1 VGDNAAMADHT
12 IVNLREIEDAAAKH
26 GMPPGLQSRF
36 ARSALGLEKSGVTL
50 FTLAPDYKLP
60 FAHRHRDQEE
70 VYLVLRGAATVLF
83 EDGAAELG
91 AWDAIRI
98 PPAVAR
104 TLRAGPDGAEVLAFG
119 AGEQGDAEM
128 VEGVG

>member
-1 VGDNAAMADHT
+1 MADHT
-12 IVNLREIEDAAAKH
+12 IVNLREIEDAAKAH
-26 GMPPGLQSRF
+26 GMPPGLESRF
-36 ARSALGLEKSGVTL
+36 ARAALGLEKSGVTL
-50 FTLAPDYKLP
+50 FTLAPEYRLP

-70 VYLVLRGAATVLF
+70 VYLVVRGSATVVF
-83 EDGAAELG
+83 EDGTAEL
-91 AWDAIRI
+91 AEWDAIRI

-128 VEGVG
+128 VQDLG

>member
-1 VGDNAAMADHT
+1 MADHT
-12 IVNLREIEDAAAKH
+12 IVNLRELEDAAKTH
-26 GMPPGLQSRF
+26 GMPPGLESRF
-36 ARSALGLEKSGVTL
+36 ARAALGLQKSGVSL

-70 VYLVLRGAATVLF
+70 VYLVLRGSATVVF
-83 EDGAAELG
+83 EDDTAELG
-91 AWDAIRI
+91 AWDAVRI
-98 PPAVAR
+98 PPDVAR

>member
-1 VGDNAAMADHT
+1 MADHT
-12 IVNLREIEDAAAKH
+12 IVNLREVEDAAKTH
-26 GMPPGLQSRF
+26 GMPPGLESRF
-36 ARSALGLEKSGVTL
+36 ARSALGLQKSGVTL

-70 VYLVLRGAATVLF
+70 VYLVLRGSATVVF
-83 EDGAAELG
+83 EDETAELG
-91 AWDAIRI
+91 AWDAVRI
-98 PPAVAR
+98 PPDVAR
-104 TLRAGPDGAEVLAFG
+104 TLRSGPEGAEVLAFG